1 MPIVK
6 GKAMWASVTQPN
18 TTYEPKW
25 SVNLVVDNDTAQK
38 FSNDGYTVKNKPV
51 SWSEEELPTIVIQR
65 KVAAPWGGDRDAPE
79 LVGTTRDGQGNWTP
93 LDVKVG
99 NGSDVSVQ
107 YKQWESEKNGE
118 KFKGLELMKVQV
130 TTLIAYESDEDFDAA
145 DEDSN
150 PFGDDEL

>member
-79 LVGTTRDGQGNWTP
+79 LVGTTRDGSGNWTP

-145 DEDSN
+145 DEDSD
-150 PFGDDEL
+150 PFGDGE

>member
-38 FSNDGYTVKNKPV
+38 FSDEGYTVKNKAV
-51 SWSEEELPTIVIQR
+51 SWSDEELPTIVIQR
-65 KVAAPWGGDRDAPE
+65 KVSAPWGGDREAPE
-79 LVGTTRDGQGNWTP
+79 LVGTTRDASGNWTP
-93 LDVKVG
+93 LNVKVG

-107 YKQWESEKNGE
+107 YKKWESEKNGVNY
-118 KFKGLELMKVQV
+118 KGLELMKVQV
-130 TTLIAYESDEDFDAA
+130 TNLIAYESDEDFDAA
-145 DEDSN
+145 DEDLDA
-150 PFGDDEL
+150 FGDDE

>member
-79 LVGTTRDGQGNWTP
+79 LV
-93 LDVKVG
+93 
-99 NGSDVSVQ
+99 
-107 YKQWESEKNGE
+107 
-118 KFKGLELMKVQV
+118 KGLELMKVQV

>member
-51 SWSEEELPTIVIQR
+51 SEG
-65 KVAAPWGGDRDAPE
+65 K
-79 LVGTTRDGQGNWTP
+79 WTP
-93 LDVKVG
+93 LNVKVG

-130 TTLIAYESDEDFDAA
+130 TSLIAYESDEDFDAA